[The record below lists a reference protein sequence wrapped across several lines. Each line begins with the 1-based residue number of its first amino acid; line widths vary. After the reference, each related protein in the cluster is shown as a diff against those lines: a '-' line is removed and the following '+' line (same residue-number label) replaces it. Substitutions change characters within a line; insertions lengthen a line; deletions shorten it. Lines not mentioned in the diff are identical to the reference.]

1 MFRLV
6 GGDTESSAILRSSN
20 RAPGPLLTK
29 GTRLGT
35 RARLLVRRNP
45 YEKRKITVPGDA
57 IFFSARALRVFGA
70 VFFAVLAGKEA
81 RLFVGE
87 VAVSTNTSLTLASLA
102 SAVLPSQMPPAQW
115 RDVWQVRAGGLRLK
129 GSDGDAG
136 AHTIYSGPAREE
148 LLNVTAIVAS
158 SSTPPS
164 AGCPAR
170 QYSHRC
176 RAI

>member
-1 MFRLV
+1 
-6 GGDTESSAILRSSN
+6 
-20 RAPGPLLTK
+20 
-29 GTRLGT
+29 
-35 RARLLVRRNP
+35 
-45 YEKRKITVPGDA
+45 
-57 IFFSARALRVFGA
+57 FFSARALRVFGA

-136 AHTIYSGPAREE
+136 AHTIYSSPAREE

>member
-1 MFRLV
+1 MI
-6 GGDTESSAILRSSN
+6 GGDTESSAISGSSN

-57 IFFSARALRVFGA
+57 TFFSARALRVFGA
-70 VFFAVLAGKEA
+70 GFFAVLAGKEA

-87 VAVSTNTSLTLASLA
+87 VAVSTSTSLTLASLA

-129 GSDGDAG
+129 RSDGDAG
-136 AHTIYSGPAREE
+136 AHTIYSSPAREE

>member
-1 MFRLV
+1 MEHGKGFQMGEQPV
-6 GGDTESSAILRSSN
+6 GFSRQGALELMTADMPIVEELN
-20 RAPGPLLTK
+20 FEK
-29 GTRLGT
+29 G
-35 RARLLVRRNP
+35 
-45 YEKRKITVPGDA
+45 
-57 IFFSARALRVFGA
+57 S
-70 VFFAVLAGKEA
+70 
-81 RLFVGE
+81 
-87 VAVSTNTSLTLASLA
+87 
-102 SAVLPSQMPPAQW
+102 QW
-115 RDVWQVRAGGLRLK
+115 RDLCQVRAGGLRLK

-136 AHTIYSGPAREE
+136 AHTFSSSPAREE

>member
-1 MFRLV
+1 M
-6 GGDTESSAILRSSN
+6 
-20 RAPGPLLTK
+20 
-29 GTRLGT
+29 
-35 RARLLVRRNP
+35 
-45 YEKRKITVPGDA
+45 
-57 IFFSARALRVFGA
+57 
-70 VFFAVLAGKEA
+70 AVLAGKEA

-136 AHTIYSGPAREE
+136 AHTIYSSPAREE